1 MERKRLIVITP
12 EEDLYIQKTFRVSK
26 TTVWHAVRYIRDND
40 IHRKIRKFAI
50 ERGNPQMVLSP
61 EFDTLYLTNR
71 EDADGRMSRYMIQT
85 FENGA
90 TLEANMTTGRVEVHD
105 KYGRIACSGE
115 HMKIEE
121 ITAMQ
126 EVAQAL

>member
-12 EEDLYIQKTFRVSK
+12 EEDRYLQKTFKVSK
-26 TTVWHAVRYIRDND
+26 TTVWQAVRYIRDND
-40 IHRKIRKFAI
+40 IHRRIRKFAI

-71 EDADGRMSRYMIQT
+71 EDADGKMSRYMIQT

>member
-1 MERKRLIVITP
+1 M
-12 EEDLYIQKTFRVSK
+12 Q
-26 TTVWHAVRYIRDND
+26 
-40 IHRKIRKFAI
+40 
-50 ERGNPQMVLSP
+50 G
-61 EFDTLYLTNR
+61 
-71 EDADGRMSRYMIQT
+71 QT